1 MRRSLQK
8 VARSGDVGFVGNALE
23 YSVRKIELNDIN
35 RLSEYP
41 IGSLILLE

>member
-23 YSVRKIELNDIN
+23 YFVRKIELNDIN
-35 RLSEYP
+35 RLWNIPS
-41 IGSLILLE
+41 GA